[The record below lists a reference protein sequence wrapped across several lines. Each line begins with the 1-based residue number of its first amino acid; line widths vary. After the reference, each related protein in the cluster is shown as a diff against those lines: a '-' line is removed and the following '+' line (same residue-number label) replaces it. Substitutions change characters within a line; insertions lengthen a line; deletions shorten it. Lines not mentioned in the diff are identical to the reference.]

1 MKDSDISQMEGLNV
15 AQLFEQLEITD
26 ERAMQD
32 DAFLRGVKFLRSIQV
47 PLENFKLALD
57 LASPLTSLEPT
68 SLTVCGVIR
77 SVTAIAI
84 SLATADLDFAKQI
97 GEMLENMRYID
108 DCDTFGRR
116 TKQPE
121 VHKAL
126 VLVYVKI
133 LEFYNVALDVLAK
146 KGTGLLLKLLQEKE
160 RLPEI
165 VQDFLKHAD
174 ALGRLVTNATLE
186 ITADIRDILT
196 QFEIY
201 QWLGRDKMDRQSE
214 LHAQMR
220 ELRRADFDSAYAR
233 NRRYSSPGE
242 EACAFLLTDET
253 FMQWYASL
261 SVQHLAILGEMGCG
275 KSALV
280 AFLIDELRRRNE
292 HLLPNPKICYYY
304 CLDDGT
310 GQIASILSVL
320 ILQLLEQL
328 PGMKLTFYEWY
339 KKNSGTNPANDGSML
354 EEFLRMVIIPLDRSL
369 YIIVDGLDE
378 CVQATKRTLL
388 RFLEELARSNSRL
401 KILLCSRPYHLLQ
414 LDATLK
420 LQILPLDRRDRLI
433 SRHIVDKQLWHLS
446 EEIREVIAEHLS
458 ANACGSAIWIK
469 MMTDLIE
476 LEGYTTLPLIQ
487 QFLRKMALPGPLS
500 RLYDEVLSRCAVN
513 AERREHVTLAL
524 WILAAVRRPLSIA
537 ELAFAVALGLAPS
550 NITTVAALSEM
561 VDEDRTL
568 NMIRPFI
575 AQIDHCDHKK
585 RQIRLL
591 HQSIKDYIVEKLDP
605 EEHIASH
612 AAGPN
617 LCTQLLVGQV
627 AQHTEKCVLNI
638 CVRYLLLDEVGTTNL
653 FSQRQCAIDALPQ
666 ETDLFEDDIAGAV
679 DFTKDCTWDQWEANM
694 IRYDPAERGFGE
706 FFAYAACHWVEHLG
720 SIDAE
725 HLPSLADVE
734 RLCSARF
741 PFDPTL
747 HDPLSIV
754 SLYGSEA
761 VLSGML
767 ERPLVRDRYHAN
779 TAMRAAEQVLRWSPP
794 ERVLVLMRSL
804 RARLDG
810 RGSGVDTSDATAIR
824 QDLSRA

>member
-1 MKDSDISQMEGLNV
+1 MEGLNV

-26 ERAMQD
+26 ERATRD

-68 SLTVCGVIR
+68 TLTVCGVIR

-97 GEMLENMRYID
+97 GEMLEHMRYID
-108 DCDTFGRR
+108 DCDTLGRR

-121 VHKAL
+121 IHEAL
-126 VLVYVKI
+126 VLVYVKV
-133 LEFYNVALDVLAK
+133 LEFYNVALNVLTR
-146 KGTGLLLKLLQEKE
+146 KGAGLLLKLLQEKE

-186 ITADIRDILT
+186 IAADIRDILT

-214 LHAQMR
+214 HHAQLR
-220 ELRRADFDSAYAR
+220 ELRRADSDSAHAP
-233 NRRYSSPGE
+233 NRRHSSPGE

-253 FMQWYASL
+253 FMQWYASP
-261 SVQHLAILGEMGCG
+261 SVQHLAILAEMGCG
-275 KSALV
+275 KSVLV
-280 AFLIDELRRRNE
+280 AFLIDELRRRNQN
-292 HLLPNPKICYYY
+292 LLPNPKICYYY
-304 CLDDGT
+304 CRDDGT
-310 GQIASILSVL
+310 GQITSILSVL

-354 EEFLRMVIIPLDRSL
+354 EEFLRMVIIPLDRPL

-378 CVQATKRTLL
+378 CVQATKRTLVKL
-388 RFLEELARSNSRL
+388 LKELARSNSRL
-401 KILLCSRPYHLLQ
+401 KILLCSRPDHLLQ

-420 LQILPLDRRDRLI
+420 LHLLPLDRRDRLI
-433 SRHIVDKQLWHLS
+433 SKHIVNKQLWHLS
-446 EEIREVIAEHLS
+446 GEVRELIAEHLF

-469 MMTDLIE
+469 MMVDLIE

-487 QFLRKMALPGPLS
+487 RSLRKMALPGPLS
-500 RLYDEVLSRCAVN
+500 HLYDEVLSRCAVN
-513 AERREHVTLAL
+513 AERREHITLAL
-524 WILAAVRRPLSIA
+524 RILAAARRPLSIA

-550 NITTVAALSEM
+550 NITTVAALNEM
-561 VDEDRTL
+561 VDEERTL
-568 NMIRPFI
+568 TMIRPFI
-575 AQIDHCDHKK
+575 TQIDHRDHKR

-591 HQSIKDYIVEKLDP
+591 HQSIKEYVVEKLDP
-605 EEHIASH
+605 RQNIASH
-612 AAGPN
+612 ATGRNAS
-617 LCTQLLVGQV
+617 TELLVGQV
-627 AQHTEKCVLNI
+627 AQHTEECVLNI
-638 CVRYLLLDEVGTTNL
+638 CVRYLLLDEVGTINL

-679 DFTKDCTWDQWEANM
+679 EYTKDCTWEQWEADM

-706 FFAYAACHWVEHLG
+706 FFAYATCHWVEHLG

-725 HLPSLADVE
+725 HLPSLADIE

-761 VLSGML
+761 VLAGML
-767 ERPLVRDRYHAN
+767 ERPFVRERYHAN

-794 ERVLVLMRSL
+794 ERAAVLTSRL

-810 RGSGVDTSDATAIR
+810 RGPGNLTSDARAFR
-824 QDLSRA
+824 QDLSIV